1 MGVIKIYTSDNILGR
16 VIQSYIHSISD
27 SVFTSDS
34 QTFIETVPA
43 LSSDIIF
50 INLIT
55 SQLSPLKTIQ
65 HINTKFPGGDD
76 MIIVIIV
83 DSRDIII
90 CKNIVLNKSVVI
102 LDLSAP
108 LSYYSD
114 IIENN
119 SSIPGNIKQSRKL
132 TSKQRTILCF
142 LLDGC
147 SVQEISKKLQCN
159 SKTIYTHRK
168 NIIKK
173 INFKNTVELN
183 KSIARLRG
191 SDW

>member
-27 SVFTSDS
+27 GVFTSDI

-43 LSSDIIF
+43 SSSDIIF
-50 INLIT
+50 INLIS
-55 SQLSPLKTIQ
+55 SQFPPLKTIQ
-65 HINTKFPGGDD
+65 HINTKLLGGDN

-83 DSRDIII
+83 DSRDISM
-90 CKNIVLNKSVVI
+90 CENILLNPNVII

-114 IIENN
+114 IIKNN
-119 SSIPGNIKQSRKL
+119 SSISVNIKQSRKL
-132 TSKQRTILCF
+132 TSKQRTVICF
-142 LLDGC
+142 LLDGF
-147 SVQEISKKLQCN
+147 SIQEISKKLRCN

-173 INFKNTVELN
+173 INFKNTMELN
-183 KSIARLRG
+183 KSISRLRG

>member
-1 MGVIKIYTSDNILGR
+1 MGVIKIYTSDNFLGR

-50 INLIT
+50 VNLIS

-65 HINTKFPGGDD
+65 YINTKVPRGDN

-83 DSRDIII
+83 DSRDISM
-90 CKNIVLNKSVVI
+90 CENIVLNQRVVI

-114 IIENN
+114 IIKNN
-119 SSIPGNIKQSRKL
+119 SSISENIKQNSKL
-132 TSKQRTILCF
+132 TSKQRTVLCF

-147 SVQEISKKLQCN
+147 SIQEISKKLQCN
-159 SKTIYTHRK
+159 SKTIYTHRN

-173 INFKNTVELN
+173 INFKNTAELN

-191 SDW
+191 SDV

>member
-27 SVFTSDS
+27 SVFTSDI
-34 QTFIETVPA
+34 QTFIETEPA

-50 INLIT
+50 VNLIS

-65 HINTKFPGGDD
+65 FINTKLPGDD
-76 MIIVIIV
+76 NMIIVIIV
-83 DSRDIII
+83 DSCDISMCENMI
-90 CKNIVLNKSVVI
+90 LNQSVVI

-114 IIENN
+114 IIKNN
-119 SSIPGNIKQSRKL
+119 SSISENIKQNSKL
-132 TSKQRTILCF
+132 TSKQRTVLCC
-142 LLDGC
+142 LLDGF
-147 SVQEISKKLQCN
+147 SIQEISKKLQCN

-168 NIIKK
+168 NILKK
-173 INFKNTVELN
+173 INFKNTAELN

-191 SDW
+191 SDV